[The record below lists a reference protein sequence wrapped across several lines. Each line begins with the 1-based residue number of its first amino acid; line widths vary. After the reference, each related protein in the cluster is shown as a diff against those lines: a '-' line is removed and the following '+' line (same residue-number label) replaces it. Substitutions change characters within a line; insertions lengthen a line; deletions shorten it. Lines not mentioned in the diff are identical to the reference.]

1 MVNHLL
7 ETSHPLSSSALRL
20 RASARHPVFISS
32 LHHYLLTSPFPCTSK
47 LCIQPGAKLR
57 LATGLVPIRYQAGK
71 ELSIAQTSKGSP
83 VGVYGVLRRWEGI
96 GGRLPN
102 CSTYRR
108 AWGSYRS
115 LIMTLGMGMTAE
127 IDGGC
132 PTMSLGTRQVLQV
145 ADQARKQIDL
155 DADHRANI
163 ALLENATRVN
173 GGASAK
179 RKPRVFVVAEN
190 RLLREALS
198 RMLLKNGEI
207 EVVGMELAEPFQTE
221 DLLKQETDILLM
233 SSRGNRDDD
242 LTAVRAVR
250 TAAPKVQ
257 ILLIGV
263 TGEEAEF
270 LQCVRAGVRGYLLKD
285 ASAEDVVEGIRS
297 LQDGKA
303 ICPGT
308 LCASLFRYMEREATS
323 FPSASVHQ
331 QLGLTR
337 REQQLIPLIAEGLT
351 NKEIANRFCLSE
363 QTVKNH
369 LYRMKH
375 KVGAGDR
382 LGIVQVCRTQGFM
395 P

>member
-1 MVNHLL
+1 M
-7 ETSHPLSSSALRL
+7 SA
-20 RASARHPVFISS
+20 
-32 LHHYLLTSPFPCTSK
+32 
-47 LCIQPGAKLR
+47 
-57 LATGLVPIRYQAGK
+57 
-71 ELSIAQTSKGSP
+71 
-83 VGVYGVLRRWEGI
+83 
-96 GGRLPN
+96 
-102 CSTYRR
+102 
-108 AWGSYRS
+108 
-115 LIMTLGMGMTAE
+115 
-127 IDGGC
+127 
-132 PTMSLGTRQVLQV
+132 GTRQVLLE
-145 ADQARKQIDL
+145 AEQAQKRS
-155 DADHRANI
+155 NS
-163 ALLENATRVN
+163 N
-173 GGASAK
+173 GDRRTNFEVVESTARLKGGVGAR
-179 RKPRVFVVAEN
+179 RKPRVFVAAEN

-198 RMLLKNGEI
+198 RMLVKNGEI
-207 EVVGMELAEPFQTE
+207 EVVGIDQAEQFRTE
-221 DLLKQETDILLM
+221 DLLKEETDILLL
-233 SSRGNRDDD
+233 SSRGNRNED
-242 LTAVRAVR
+242 LTAVRRVR

-270 LQCVRAGVRGYLLKD
+270 LQCVRAGVHGYLPRD
-285 ASAEDVVEGIRS
+285 ASAEDVLEAVRA
-297 LQDGKA
+297 LQGGEA

-308 LCASLFRYMEREATS
+308 LCATLFRYMEREATS

-375 KVGAGDR
+375 KIGADDR